1 MIMIGR
7 MAKEY
12 GMLPSQIEQQAT
24 TYDIMITDVLATYEN
39 YQQQKASGKVDPSV
53 YEFSQDELTKMMEQS
68 NGKQHS

>member
-53 YEFSQDELTKMMEQS
+53 YEFSQAELEKMMEKS
-68 NGKQHS
+68 NGK

>member
-1 MIMIGR
+1 MIGR

-12 GMLPSQIEQQAT
+12 GMLPSQIERQAT

-53 YEFSQDELTKMMEQS
+53 YEFSQAELESMLEKA
-68 NGKQHS
+68 NGK

>member
-12 GMLPSQIEQQAT
+12 GMLPSQVEQQAT
-24 TYDIMITDVLATYEN
+24 TYDIMISDVLATYEN

-53 YEFSQDELTKMMEQS
+53 YEFSQDELEKMMEKA
-68 NGKQHS
+68 NGNKHS